1 MRKANYHHLFQRFNS
16 LSIPKQQCLRS
27 IHERF
32 QVPPAPAFLN
42 DFNVIGASQPWTAS
56 AYSEHPITKM
66 HRNEGPGFLGQVFGK
81 KKLRIYSPYQLE
93 YLYQKKAYN
102 LAQPCWVDIVE
113 PSEETIPNYA
123 QAKTIEAILLP
134 GEMRI
139 QPTGW
144 FHSVYALDPVMSVSY
159 FVVEPFRPAA
169 LAGVLKPQ
177 TIQTALGRSQD
188 SRCVATRHCRSHRL

>member
-1 MRKANYHHLFQRFNS
+1 
-16 LSIPKQQCLRS
+16 
-27 IHERF
+27 
-32 QVPPAPAFLN
+32 
-42 DFNVIGASQPWTAS
+42 
-56 AYSEHPITKM
+56 M

-93 YLYQKKAYN
+93 YLYPKKAYN

-139 QPTGW
+139 
-144 FHSVYALDPVMSVSY
+144 H
-159 FVVEPFRPAA
+159 R
-169 LAGVLKPQ
+169 LAGFIRYTL
-177 TIQTALGRSQD
+177 
-188 SRCVATRHCRSHRL
+188 